1 MNGNACYIYA
11 YGNFNDYYYNM
22 LKDNIDLSERNRP
35 VDL

>member
-11 YGNFNDYYYNM
+11 YGNFNDYYNM
-22 LKDNIDLSERNRP
+22 LKDNIDLSERNRL